1 MDSIPTPEPTLTK
14 DCSTTSK
21 DPTMIKKCIPI
32 IDPTLIKDCIPTLDP
47 ALNKDCI
54 PSSDPTLIKDCI
66 RTPGP
71 VLIPTL
77 KNKTQD
83 PSNALKLKPKKAML
97 KRFLNQSKHFLYS
110 HILFKAFRQH

>member
-21 DPTMIKKCIPI
+21 DPTMIKDCIPI
-32 IDPTLIKDCIPTLDP
+32 P
-47 ALNKDCI
+47 
-54 PSSDPTLIKDCI
+54 DPTLIKDCI

-83 PSNALKLKPKKAML
+83 PSNAFKLKPKKAML